1 MCEDNG
7 GEGVAEGRV
16 RLVVDEAVCIG
27 IGQCEMLEP
36 GVFRL
41 DDDSGL
47 AQVTADSALDGARAA
62 VVIDRCPSGA
72 IAAITDE
79 LGTDD

>member
-1 MCEDNG
+1 MDEDA
-7 GEGVAEGRV
+7 GVESSAKGRV
-16 RLVVDEAVCIG
+16 RLIVDETLCIG
-27 IGQCEMLEP
+27 IGQCELLEP

-47 AQVTADSALDGARAA
+47 AQVAADSDLDRARAA

-72 IAAITDE
+72 IAVITNE
-79 LGTDD
+79 LGTED